1 MSPARWLVGLILG
14 DHTDFMINL
23 QNHRQCP
30 AGGFYLFGGGTGAA
44 VAKIAMAKVRQVAL
58 KLADSKTSAGSR
70 RPPCFAAPSWN
81 FPALRPAE

>member
-1 MSPARWLVGLILG
+1 
-14 DHTDFMINL
+14 MINL

-58 KLADSKTSAGSR
+58 KRDWLILRRAREAGGR
-70 RPPCFAAPSWN
+70 H
-81 FPALRPAE
+81 ALRPKLELSGAAAGRIKAPVDLRCQSKRPA